1 MITSVVMA
9 YYLLFSMICL
19 IFSDKKKTAKTTW
32 YLVTLRYYYEILT
45 TNLFLHFQ
53 SNRYETHRT
62 SSSIVKGKIAIV
74 QKGIDCCKNM
84 LERACKSF
92 ALCVDKTAGQTIS
105 VNKYLI
111 GGKRFDGANNE
122 EEDDLTEDVTPPSSD
137 DSSSEDDD
145 SE

>member
-1 MITSVVMA
+1 
-9 YYLLFSMICL
+9 
-19 IFSDKKKTAKTTW
+19 
-32 YLVTLRYYYEILT
+32 
-45 TNLFLHFQ
+45 
-53 SNRYETHRT
+53 
-62 SSSIVKGKIAIV
+62 
-74 QKGIDCCKNM
+74 M